1 MARGGA
7 EQIKLHF
14 KGKSDD
20 FLVFLD
26 DVETYKKWLNDK
38 SIPLTQFVSSFEVF
52 VTHKQGAQGTFD
64 QASKAS
70 LDNEFG
76 THNDDE
82 VIKKILETGS
92 LQESHLVERQGNRN
106 DSNGGL
112 LAA

>member
-52 VTHKQGAQGTFD
+52 VTHK
-64 QASKAS
+64 
-70 LDNEFG
+70 
-76 THNDDE
+76 
-82 VIKKILETGS
+82 
-92 LQESHLVERQGNRN
+92 
-106 DSNGGL
+106 
-112 LAA
+112 